1 MTSAASPSPAA
12 LPELPNRL
20 FSGGRSVLSRYGYR
34 PVAPGEVR
42 EDWAEMWDLLRG
54 DFPAAGTTVPAYGDL
69 AADAQAAAREYMARR
84 LIADR
89 NLEACERWH
98 VRLFSDGVHTDA
110 VERYS
115 DARDAYEHSVEAF
128 GAAREALESRLRTP
142 SAA

>member
-1 MTSAASPSPAA
+1 MTSAASSTPAA

-42 EDWAEMWDLLRG
+42 EDWAEMWG
-54 DFPAAGTTVPAYGDL
+54 PAARRLSGRRTAVPAYADL
-69 AADAQAAAREYMARR
+69 TADARAAAREYMARR

-89 NLEACERWH
+89 NLEVCERWH
-98 VRLFSDGVHTDA
+98 VRLFSEGVRTDA
-110 VERYS
+110 VERYA

-128 GAAREALESRLRTP
+128 GAAREALEALLR
-142 SAA
+142 AARAA